1 MGIYCAAIRKL
12 EDKFYGIEYHH
23 VVQADNQATDELS
36 KLGSTQAEVPAGVF
50 IQDLVTPS
58 IKQGQEG
65 VEEMPPIEPLVAVVH
80 GPSSDWREPFTKYL
94 TTTDV
99 LADNREREHLTR
111 RSKHYILVEGK
122 VYHKN
127 AKEELL

>member
-1 MGIYCAAIRKL
+1 MDAYCAAIRKL

-23 VVQADNQATDELS
+23 VVWADNQATDELS

-65 VEEMPPIEPLVAVVH
+65 VEEKPPTE
-80 GPSSDWREPFTKYL
+80 
-94 TTTDV
+94 
-99 LADNREREHLTR
+99 
-111 RSKHYILVEGK
+111 
-122 VYHKN
+122 
-127 AKEELL
+127 